1 MAASLRRTQP
11 RCQMLGLPCHLQRG
25 RITPPSSHTLQGT
38 YYACF
43 RGVGQGANPYV
54 GWSNYGSLGSYK
66 ISIAVAGAVNH
77 PKPDSCQA
85 LPPEIPLG
93 LAGFGDP
100 TFYAFAHSATRRQRP
115 RRLRPRDGREQL

>member
-1 MAASLRRTQP
+1 
-11 RCQMLGLPCHLQRG
+11 MLGLPCHLQRG

-77 PKPDSCQA
+77 PEHDSCQT
-85 LPPEIPLG
+85 LSPETPLRLTG
-93 LAGFGDP
+93 IAHP
-100 TFYAFAHSATRRQRP
+100 TFYAFAHAAARRQRP
-115 RRLRPRDGREQL
+115 RWLRRGDGREQL